1 MGFVGG
7 CWGFFE
13 LFFPVV
19 VENCDALGLLGFFPI
34 YFCLASW
41 LNSHPDRKEENQQGV
56 VYQSYILSHVSE
68 RLLMR
73 NLEEK

>member
-7 CWGFFE
+7 CGGYFE
-13 LFFPVV
+13 LFFHVV
-19 VENCDALGLLGFFPI
+19 VENCDAIGLLGFFPI
-34 YFCLASW
+34 YFCLASC

-56 VYQSYILSHVSE
+56 VYRSYILSLVLE